1 MSRPLRIGLLAE
13 GEAELGKSV
22 PYIKPEDGGKAI
34 ERSSEG
40 GLHKLIRRELESIGI
55 TECEFTQRHPSTR
68 EAGLRTLRT
77 GHSILD
83 PKYLTQ
89 IVSVWQPEEVDLIL
103 IVVDADDVRAER
115 ESKLA
120 KALATIQNNHIDAD
134 DKLVTDRSAGGLAIQ
149 NFETWLLAD
158 TDTVSRILAV
168 PIAPMANIE
177 NSADTKPMMEAAIA
191 QSTYLKDQGG
201 NQRPLLVRWDLAN
214 HLDLDVMRSRCPE
227 GYGAFSQTL
236 LNTAKTAM
244 VIVES
249 TRMS

>member
-103 IVVDADDVRAER
+103 IVVDADDIRAER

-134 DKLVTDRSAGGLAIQ
+134 DKLVIDRSTGGLAIQ

-158 TDTVSRILAV
+158 TDTVSRLLAV
-168 PIAPMANIE
+168 DLETPDDLE
-177 NSADTKPMMEAAIA
+177 NRADTKATMESTIA
-191 QSTYLKDQGG
+191 QSTYMAGQGG
-201 NQRPLLVRWDLAN
+201 NQRPLLVRWNLAN
-214 HLDLDVMRSRCPE
+214 HVDLDVMRSRCPE
-227 GYGAFSQTL
+227 GYGNFSQTL
-236 LNTAKTAM
+236 LKTATIAM
-244 VIVES
+244 KVAEK
-249 TRMS
+249 TEMS